1 MKKGGF
7 FFFHKLLLKEKGIW
21 FVFNLNTRE
30 IEILHNIRLRRRK
43 KGYYIK
49 PRKKTIHL
57 N

>member
-1 MKKGGF
+1 MKKGGV
-7 FFFHKLLLKEKGIW
+7 FFHKLLLKEKGIW